1 MVPMRLRRTA
11 VHLCYL
17 AGFLLCP
24 GGVASAAELTASE
37 LAAAL
42 GAAAQDGNSV
52 ARARFKIQPED
63 GGAPAV
69 LQVQIKS
76 RRTPER
82 SEAAY
87 AVLWPADRKGEA
99 FVVRQDMGSVPVGF
113 SVTLPDRENR
123 LDPQRLQ
130 EGAFGSD
137 LSYRD
142 AVENFFLWS
151 GQALAGR
158 ENEGKVDCIILESKP
173 GAKDSSAYSRV
184 RSWIDPR
191 RMIAMRVEKF
201 DRQGRLACRIDT
213 TQVAKDDI
221 GRHVPAALTV
231 RRTGSGTVTEIEGSN
246 LRHDARI
253 QDADFTRE
261 GLPAVT
267 GSR

>member
-1 MVPMRLRRTA
+1 MESMRFRTVS
-11 VHLCYL
+11 VHILYL
-17 AGFLLCP
+17 AGFLLSS
-24 GGVASAAELTASE
+24 GGGAGAAELTASE
-37 LAAAL
+37 LAASL

-52 ARARFKIQPED
+52 ARARFKIQPEA
-63 GGAPAV
+63 GGAPVV

-76 RRTPER
+76 RRTTNK

-87 AVLWPADRKGEA
+87 SVLWPADRKGEA
-99 FVVRQDMGSVPVGF
+99 FVVRQDSGKAPEGF
-113 SVTLPDRENR
+113 SFTPPDRENR

-151 GQALAGR
+151 GQSLAGR
-158 ENEGKVDCIILESKP
+158 ENVGKVDCIILESKP
-173 GAKDSSAYSRV
+173 GANDSSAYSRV

-201 DRQGRLACRIDT
+201 DRQGRPACRIDT

-221 GRHVPAALTV
+221 GRHVPAAMTI
-231 RRTGSGTVTEIEGSN
+231 RRAGSGTVTEIEGSN
-246 LRHDARI
+246 LRHDAKL
-253 QDADFTRE
+253 QDTDFTQA
-261 GLPAVT
+261 GFSAVS